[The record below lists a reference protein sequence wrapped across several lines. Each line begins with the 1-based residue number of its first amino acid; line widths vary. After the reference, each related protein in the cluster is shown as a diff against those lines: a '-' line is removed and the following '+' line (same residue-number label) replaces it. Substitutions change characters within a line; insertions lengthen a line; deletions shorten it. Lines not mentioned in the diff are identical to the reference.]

1 MMKNNTTARQHTSS
15 LISEL
20 LAESSP
26 LEKARVKNRMELA
39 ARIED
44 LLIQKK
50 WNKKEFAKRMGKHPS
65 EITKWLSGI
74 HNFTQDIL
82 TEITLVLNI
91 SLSDLYA
98 KKQVQH
104 LNNVTVVISSKQVPV
119 SIHYTTPNLGSFT
132 PELGYNAK
140 SLHKASLPLTFTDN

>member
-65 EITKWLSGI
+65 EITKWLSGT

-104 LNNVTVVISSKQVPV
+104 LNNVQS
-119 SIHYTTPNLGSFT
+119 
-132 PELGYNAK
+132 
-140 SLHKASLPLTFTDN
+140 